1 MLGIYKCIIDL
12 KRQKERVKENKR
24 KFVIQKA
31 SVDCIIKRRAFA
43 HNLYVLIFMFLH
55 IDYVRCK
62 TQKEW
67 IYAY

>member
-31 SVDCIIKRRAFA
+31 SVDLFA
-43 HNLYVLIFMFLH
+43 LSKDGHSHTICM
-55 IDYVRCK
+55 C
-62 TQKEW
+62 
-67 IYAY
+67 